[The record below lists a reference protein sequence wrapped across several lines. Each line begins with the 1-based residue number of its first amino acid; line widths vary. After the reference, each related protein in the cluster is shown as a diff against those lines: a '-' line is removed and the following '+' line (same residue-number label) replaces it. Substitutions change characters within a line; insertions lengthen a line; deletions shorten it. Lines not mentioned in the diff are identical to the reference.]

1 MLIPVIL
8 SGGVG
13 SRLWPLSREH
23 YPKQLLALV
32 DDKTLLQ
39 NTLCRLEGLA
49 DKSAPLMVCN
59 ENHRFLVAEQLRNIG
74 ISPTHIILEPVG
86 RNTAPA
92 VAVAALAALTHEPEA
107 LLLVLPADHLIAN
120 AGAFREMVATGVPL
134 AEAGYLVTFG
144 IVPERPETGYGYINA
159 SDAIEDTIA
168 LSVERFVEKPN
179 LETAQQYVK
188 SGQYY
193 WNSGMFLFKAA
204 TYLEELEKFAPE
216 IVGTCRVAV
225 ENALEDQDFLRLD
238 AAAFKTCPSDS
249 IDYAVMEK
257 TNKAVVIP
265 LNAGWND
272 VGAWSS
278 LWEVSPQ
285 NNDGN
290 VILGDVLTENV
301 HNSYLRSEH
310 RLLAA
315 VGIENLTV
323 VETADAVLVA
333 HNDKVQDVKKIVSYL
348 KTTARSEADLHR
360 KVYRP
365 WGCYETIDIESRFQV
380 KRISVNPGASLSL
393 QMHYHRSEHW
403 VIVKG
408 TARITRGDKTF
419 ILGENQS
426 TYISLGIKHR
436 LENPGKLPLEIIE
449 VQSGSY
455 LGEDDVVRF
464 EDVYGREKN
473 DE

>member
-32 DDKTLLQ
+32 DDNTLLQ
-39 NTLCRLEGLA
+39 NTVSRLDGLA
-49 DKSAPLMVCN
+49 NKSAPLIVCN
-59 ENHRFLVAEQLRNIG
+59 ENHRFLIAEQLRNIG
-74 ISPTHIILEPVG
+74 ISPAHIILEPVG

-92 VAVAALAALTHEPEA
+92 VAVSALAALAHDPEA

-120 AGAFREMVATGVPL
+120 ATKFREAVTAGVPL

-144 IVPERPETGYGYINA
+144 IVPSRPETGYGYINA
-159 SDAIEDTIA
+159 TDAIEDTIA

-179 LETAQQYVK
+179 LETAQQYVE

-193 WNSGMFLFKAA
+193 WNSGMFLFKAS
-204 TYLEELEKFAPE
+204 TYLEELEKFAPD
-216 IVGTCRVAV
+216 ILGTCRVAV

-249 IDYAVMEK
+249 IDYAVMEN
-257 TNKAVVIP
+257 TNKAVAIP
-265 LNAGWND
+265 LEAGWND
-272 VGAWSS
+272 VGSWSS
-278 LWEVSPQ
+278 LWEVCPQ
-285 NNDGN
+285 DEDGN

-315 VGIENLTV
+315 IGLDNVTV
-323 VETADAVLVA
+323 VETADAVLVT
-333 HNDKVQDVKKIVSYL
+333 HNDHVQEVKKIFAIL
-348 KTTARSEADLHR
+348 KATARREADLHR

-365 WGCYETIDIESRFQV
+365 WGYYETIDIESRFQV
-380 KRISVNPGASLSL
+380 KRITVNPGASLSL

-403 VIVKG
+403 VVVKG
-408 TARITRGDKTF
+408 TALITRGDKTF

-426 TYISLGIKHR
+426 TYISVGVKHR

-449 VQSGSY
+449 IQLGSY
-455 LGEDDVVRF
+455 LGEDDIVRF
-464 EDVYGREKN
+464 EDIYGRDKIK
-473 DE
+473 